1 MGPKYVTRNQTDA
14 GQRGALRELE
24 SRVPSPDPAGLVAAA
39 LDRLGVAHRVMPC
52 DPAAADTAVFCER
65 YGIAPED
72 SANTILVAIKREPRR
87 YVACVVLA
95 TTRLDVNHKL
105 REVLGEKRLSFADA
119 EETVA
124 STGMLV
130 GGVAPFGLPDAVPVL
145 VDGAVMDRPEIVL
158 GGGSRDRKLR
168 LAPRELQK
176 LPGLRVVP
184 GLAQPRGEGR

>member
-1 MGPKYVTRNQTDA
+1 M
-14 GQRGALRELE
+14 
-24 SRVPSPDPAGLVAAA
+24 SSPDPGSLVASA
-39 LDRLGVAHRVMPC
+39 LAHLGVAHTVMPC

-124 STGMLV
+124 TTGMLV

-145 VDGAVMDRPEIVL
+145 VDEAVMQRPEIVL
-158 GGGSRDRKLR
+158 GGGGRDTKLR
-168 LAPRELQK
+168 LAPAELRK
-176 LPGLRVVP
+176 ILGVRVVA
-184 GLAQPRGEGR
+184 GLAHPR

>member
-1 MGPKYVTRNQTDA
+1 V
-14 GQRGALRELE
+14 
-24 SRVPSPDPAGLVAAA
+24 SPSDPSSSLVASA
-39 LDRLGVAHRVMPC
+39 LARLGLAHEVMPC

-119 EETVA
+119 EESVA
-124 STGMLV
+124 VTGMVV
-130 GGVAPFGLPDAVPVL
+130 GGVAPFGLPETVPVL
-145 VDGAVMDRPEIVL
+145 VDAAVMERAEIVL
-158 GGGSRDRKLR
+158 GGGGRDTKIR
-168 LAPRELQK
+168 LAPGEL
-176 LPGLRVVP
+176 LTMPGLRVVP
-184 GLAQPRGEGR
+184 GLARPR

>member
-1 MGPKYVTRNQTDA
+1 M
-14 GQRGALRELE
+14 
-24 SRVPSPDPAGLVAAA
+24 SSPDPGSLVTSA
-39 LDRLGVAHRVMPC
+39 LARLGVAHSVMPC

-105 REVLGEKRLSFADA
+105 RDELGEKRLSFADA

-124 STGMLV
+124 TTGMLV
-130 GGVAPFGLPDAVPVL
+130 GGVAPFGLPDTVPVL
-145 VDGAVMDRPEIVL
+145 VDAAVMERREIVL
-158 GGGSRDRKLR
+158 GGGGRDTKLR
-168 LAPRELQK
+168 LAPEELRK
-176 LPGLRVVP
+176 IPGLRVVA
-184 GLAQPRGEGR
+184 GLAHPR